1 MVVVRRPAFPGV
13 RKGSRGSNQR
23 AVKRVDTVGAFIGRV
38 VRLMDFGGKHRLR
51 LGLIPLVV
59 ASRLLV
65 PDGFDSLSHSH
76 GLQMFQAA

>member
-1 MVVVRRPAFPGV
+1 
-13 RKGSRGSNQR
+13 
-23 AVKRVDTVGAFIGRV
+23 
-38 VRLMDFGGKHRLR
+38 MDFGGKHRLR